1 MKIKD
6 IMSINLVVANSKDTI
21 CEVSN
26 LMKNN
31 DIGFIPIADDN
42 HIIGVITDRD
52 IVIRATSENIKLD
65 SSVCDIMTTHIF
77 TLNENSDLNSAL
89 KLMSDKQIKRLLILD
104 NKRIVG
110 IISLSD
116 IIKVS
121 TDNNRII
128 KCMKK
133 INENSN
139 ELINYESEIDEFYL

>member
-21 CEVSN
+21 CTVSN

-31 DIGFIPIADDN
+31 DIGFIPVADDN
-42 HIIGVITDRD
+42 HVIGVVTDRD
-52 IVIRATSENIKLD
+52 IVIRAISENIKLD
-65 SSVCDIMTTHIF
+65 NSICDIMTTHIF

-89 KLMSDKQIKRLLILD
+89 KLMSDKQIKRLLVLD

-116 IIKVS
+116 IIKIS

-133 INENSN
+133 INENNN